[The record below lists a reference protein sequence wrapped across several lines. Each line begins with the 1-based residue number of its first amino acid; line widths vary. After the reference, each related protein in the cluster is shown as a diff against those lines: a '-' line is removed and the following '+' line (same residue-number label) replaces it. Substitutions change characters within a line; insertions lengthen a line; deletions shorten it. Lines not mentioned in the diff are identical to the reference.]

1 MHETGTLR
9 FGTVAMAL
17 LACGWLA
24 GCKAGAKLNANQAAG
39 AAALEVAADD
49 LAKVGLRQF
58 WTDKLILPPGDSVQ
72 QARLLGEQF
81 VVLTRRN
88 FCYTVD
94 ARTGEYRVL
103 AQIAPESA
111 GAFQPPCS
119 DGVHYF
125 FAGTDRLIGVN
136 IATGTLDVKIT
147 LEMPSRTR
155 AVSDKEYV
163 YTGSLD
169 GKIFAYAIDSQV
181 KHWNSKVGP
190 AVTSLDFSKGNLV
203 AARSDVRKNRGELL
217 SIRTRQ
223 FTENWTQFTDGPI
236 RAPIAATDDAVFVA
250 SEDGSLYRFNSQH
263 GWSEWRVRT
272 GAVLLDAPL
281 LLSDKVI
288 QFVPG
293 VGTWVVHKT
302 KGDIVWTDK
311 AALQYLGQSKDA
323 TRMYFFDGANLIVKN
338 PDTGKTLAAVRVRNA
353 GGVITVPNPDNTKLY
368 LLDTAG
374 RMLCLNDINLPYL
387 VVDQK

>member
-1 MHETGTLR
+1 MHMTRTLR
-9 FGTVAMAL
+9 FGMVATVL
-17 LACGWLA
+17 LASGWLT
-24 GCKAGAKLNANQAAG
+24 GCNPGPRLNANQAP
-39 AAALEVAADD
+39 ALEVAADD

-58 WTDKLILPPGDSVQ
+58 WADKLILPPGDSVQ
-72 QARLLGEQF
+72 QARLLGDQL
-81 VVLTRRN
+81 VVVTRRN
-88 FCYTVD
+88 FCYAVD
-94 ARTGEYRVL
+94 AKTGEYRIL

-111 GAFQPPCS
+111 GVFQPPCS

-125 FAGTDRLIGVN
+125 FAGTDRLIGMN
-136 IATGTLDVKIT
+136 IATGTPDIKIT

-155 AVSDKEYV
+155 AMSDKEFV

-169 GKIFAYAIDSQV
+169 GKIFAYAVDSQV

-190 AVTSLDFSKGNLV
+190 AVTSLDLSKGNLI
-203 AARSDVRKNRGELL
+203 AARSDVQKNRGELL
-217 SIRTRQ
+217 SIRPKQ

-272 GAVLLDAPL
+272 GAILLDSPL

-288 QFVPG
+288 QLVPG

-302 KGDIVWTDK
+302 KGDVLWTDK
-311 AALQYLGQSKDA
+311 AALQYLGQSKDG
-323 TRMYFFDGANLIVKN
+323 TRMYAFDGSNLIVKN
-338 PDTGKTLAAVRVRNA
+338 PNTGKTLAAVRVHNM
-353 GGVITVPNPDNTKLY
+353 GGVITVPDPDNTKLY